1 MPTAV
6 PKVRESRAR
15 PARAKARRAAT
26 SATDRQVQTAL
37 ASLAHE
43 VRTPL
48 NGILVLAEL
57 LAASDL
63 ATREREWAVALK
75 SAAEHLDLLT
85 TMVVD
90 GARAGLGTLTLK
102 HEVFDPHAL
111 ATALGQSLEVRATV
125 RGLAPE
131 IRLSDGLARQ
141 VSGDPVLL
149 RSAIENLLDNAVK
162 FTGRGCVSLTATSE
176 MMAEGIR
183 LTFTVADDG
192 IGMTAAETR
201 RLFRPFGQANARV
214 ARQYRGAGL
223 GLAFARQVAR
233 AMGGD
238 LTVASVPGQ
247 GTTFRFSVVLAP
259 LAAHGQS
266 CAAKGADGA
275 EVLPGKPLRILC
287 AEDNPYGR
295 VMFNTMAAALGHG
308 IDFATSG
315 EAAVVAVENGHYD
328 IVLMDVTLAG
338 MDGVEATRKIRALA
352 PPAGHV
358 PIVGVSGRS
367 DPEEERIA
375 RAAGMND
382 YLVKPISP
390 RALAVAIGSILQD

>member
-1 MPTAV
+1 MPIAV
-6 PKVRESRAR
+6 PKVRESRPR
-15 PARAKARRAAT
+15 PTRAKARRAAT

-63 ATREREWAVALK
+63 ATREREWADALK
-75 SAAEHLDLLT
+75 SAAEHLGRLT
-85 TMVVD
+85 TVVVD
-90 GARAGLGTLTLK
+90 GARAGLGTLTLR
-102 HEVFDPHAL
+102 HEAFDVHAL
-111 ATALGQSLEVRATV
+111 ATALGEALEVRATV
-125 RGLAPE
+125 RGLVPE
-131 IRLSDGLARQ
+131 IRVADGLPRDA
-141 VSGDPVLL
+141 SGDPVLL
-149 RSAIENLLDNAVK
+149 RSAVENLLDNAVK
-162 FTGRGCVSLTATSE
+162 FTQRGRVSLVAASAAMPDGTT
-176 MMAEGIR
+176 R

-238 LTVASVPGQ
+238 LTISSVLGQ
-247 GTTFRFSVVLAP
+247 GTTFRFSAVVAP
-259 LAAHGQS
+259 AGTMPASACEGFD
-266 CAAKGADGA
+266 AGGAMPAKA
-275 EVLPGKPLRILC
+275 LRILC

-295 VMFNTMAAALGHG
+295 VMFKTMAVALGHG
-308 IDFATSG
+308 IDFAASG
-315 EAAVVAVENGHYD
+315 EAAVAAVENGRYD

-338 MDGVEATRKIRALA
+338 MDGVVATRKIRALS
-352 PPAGHV
+352 PPAGRV
-358 PIVGVSGRS
+358 PIVGVSGRG
-367 DPEEERIA
+367 DPEEEQIA

-390 RALAVAIGSILQD
+390 RALAAAIGVIVRE